1 MELLQGLQFK
11 VFDRSL
17 AEPGLMDLK
26 SFYCDSSV

>member
-26 SFYCDSSV
+26 ELLL